1 VGRWRKAPD
10 LTPVL
15 VLKTGNYHLH
25 HGCLGIVR
33 SLGSMGVPV
42 HIISESRRPPV
53 AASRFL
59 AGNFVWDTHGLSTGQ
74 LLEGLE
80 RIARL
85 LNRPAVIIPTDDR
98 GAILIAEKASALRRW
113 FLFPRIAAALPRMM
127 AEKQRLYALAP
138 SIGVACPRAVVP
150 RSMCEVEAFASD
162 ATFPVFVKSSAAWLN
177 SASKTMMVRS
187 RRELAD
193 TYRRASMEQPANLI
207 LQEHIPSGED
217 WFFHGY
223 CNSKSEC
230 LASFTGKKLRS
241 YPPHAGF
248 TTVGLAA
255 ANERLRDRTE
265 ALLKAVGYCGIADID
280 YRLDPR
286 DGQYKILDFNPRI
299 GAQFAL
305 FMNRDGIDVARAL
318 YLDLTGERVSPTPQV
333 DGRVFVVEPYEM
345 LSSLRLW
352 WRGELSLREWQRSL
366 RGIKEFAWFRWND
379 PVPFVLMWAAIV
391 ARAVA
396 KMLRGDKRIS
406 SLARRFRVPNP

>member
-1 VGRWRKAPD
+1 
-10 LTPVL
+10 
-15 VLKTGNYHLH
+15 
-25 HGCLGIVR
+25 
-33 SLGSMGVPV
+33 
-42 HIISESRRPPV
+42 
-53 AASRFL
+53 
-59 AGNFVWDTHGLSTGQ
+59 
-74 LLEGLE
+74 
-80 RIARL
+80 
-85 LNRPAVIIPTDDR
+85 
-98 GAILIAEKASALRRW
+98 
-113 FLFPRIAAALPRMM
+113 M

-138 SIGVACPRAVVP
+138 SIGVACPRTVVP
-150 RSMCEVEAFASD
+150 RSMCDVEAFASD
-162 ATFPVFVKSSAAWLN
+162 ATFPIFVKSSSAWLK

-265 ALLKAVGYCGIADID
+265 ALLKAVGYSGIVDID

-286 DGQYKILDFNPRI
+286 DGRYKILDFNPRI
-299 GAQFAL
+299 GAQFGL
-305 FMNRDGIDVARAL
+305 FINRDGIDVARAL
-318 YLDLTGERVSPTPQV
+318 YLDLTGERVSPTAQI

-345 LSSLRLW
+345 LSGLRLW
-352 WRGELSLREWQRSL
+352 WRGELSLREWRRSL
-366 RGIKEFAWFRWND
+366 RGTKEFAWFRWND

-391 ARAVA
+391 GRAVA
-396 KMLRGDKRIS
+396 KMLRGDERIY
-406 SLARRFRVPNP
+406 SLARRFRVPIP